1 MKRIEVKSGKFA
13 ALKYR
18 DFRLMWISLLI
29 SNIGSQMQFAAINW
43 HIYIITHSAIAL
55 GLIGL
60 ARFLPITVFA
70 LFSGVV
76 ADTHNR
82 RKILLI
88 TQSAMAILSFILA
101 LSTLNNS
108 VTPLMIYL
116 ITALSA
122 VAVAFDSPPRQAIVP
137 SLVHKDH
144 LSNAISLN
152 MIMFQI
158 SMVVGPAL
166 SGLFIKQFGVGI
178 IYLINAISFIAVIIA
193 LVVMKTTGEIEGK
206 PAKVNLRSILDGL
219 TFIKSKTIIW
229 STMLLD
235 FFSTFFSS
243 AYSLLPIFAETI
255 LHVGPVGFG
264 FLYAAQ
270 SVGAVLTGYI
280 LAYIGKLKNQG
291 KLLLLGVFIYG
302 LATVIFGFSRLTWLS
317 FLALFLVGAGDSISS
332 IIRGTARQIL
342 TPDYIR
348 GRMMSINMIFYM
360 GGPQLGEFEAGLL
373 AGAVGAPLSVIIGGV
388 GTLLIVGLM
397 AIKIPTLRN
406 YSGENN

>member
-1 MKRIEVKSGKFA
+1 MNKIEIKSGRFA

-18 DFRLMWISLLI
+18 DFRLMWVALLI

-43 HIYIITHSAIAL
+43 HIYILTHSAIAL

-60 ARFLPITVFA
+60 ARFLPITFFA
-70 LFSGVV
+70 LFSGAV

-88 TQSAMAILSFILA
+88 TQSVLAILSFILA
-101 LSTLNNS
+101 YYTFMRS
-108 VTPLMIYL
+108 VNPMVIYI

-122 VAVAFDSPPRQAIVP
+122 VAVAFDSPPRQAIIP
-137 SLVHKDH
+137 NLVHKDH
-144 LSNAISLN
+144 LANAMSLN
-152 MIMFQI
+152 TIMFQI

-166 SGLFIKQFGVGI
+166 SGLVIKQLGVGS
-178 IYLINAISFIAVIIA
+178 IYFVNAISFLAVIFA
-193 LVVMKTTGEIEGK
+193 LIVMKTSGEIEGK
-206 PAKVNLRSILDGL
+206 PAKVNYKAILEGL
-219 TFIKSKTIIW
+219 SFIKSKTIIW

-243 AYSLLPIFAETI
+243 ANSLLPIFAETI

-270 SVGAVLTGYI
+270 SIGAVLTGY
-280 LAYIGKLKNQG
+280 LMAYFGKIKNQG
-291 KLLLLGVFIYG
+291 KLLLIGVFIYG
-302 LATVIFGFSRLTWLS
+302 IATIIFGLSKLAWLS
-317 FLALFLVGAGDSISS
+317 FLALFLIGTGDSIST
-332 IIRGTARQIL
+332 IIRSTARQML

-373 AGAVGAPLSVIIGGV
+373 AGTVGSPLSVVIGGV
-388 GTLLIVGLM
+388 GTLLIVGFM

-406 YSGENN
+406 YSGEKE